1 MQQLI
6 DRRLIG
12 CFSVLVLAALAG
24 PVEARET
31 DEIKRSGQ
39 LIICANQD
47 ALPVSARGETKG
59 FQLEIAEEL
68 ARRLGVR
75 TTLEWIWA
83 GYQARFTECDLLL
96 GVARDP
102 RPGGHLHFLQA
113 LSDVRIVLAVRAGD
127 APASPE
133 ALRGRKIAVQ
143 SASLA
148 HFRLLELGAEPR
160 VAYRSQEAMLEAVA
174 AGDVFAAVVSSLTF
188 AWHRKSQSQ
197 ADLATVES
205 GLLGVP
211 DSYPMT
217 IGLRGADSLTRADFE
232 ELIEA
237 MAADGALARILG
249 AYGQT
254 LSERFDDPY
263 AGLDDAIKPPR
274 PSELRRDLIE
284 KVEELVKPKE
294 AGGPAEGE

>member
-1 MQQLI
+1 M
-6 DRRLIG
+6 RRVTPLLL
-12 CFSVLVLAALAG
+12 CLALGALLPA
-24 PVEARET
+24 PAEARET

-47 ALPVSARGETKG
+47 ALPVSSRGEQAG

-75 TTLEWIWA
+75 SMIEWIWA
-83 GYQARFTECDLLL
+83 GYQARFTDCDLML

-102 RPGGHLHFLQA
+102 RPGGHLHYLQA
-113 LSDVRIVLAVRAGD
+113 LSDVRVVLAIRAD
-127 APASPE
+127 ETPASPE
-133 ALRGRKIAVQ
+133 ALEGRKVAVQ

-148 HFRLLELGAEPR
+148 HFRLLDLGAEPR
-160 VAYRSQEAMLEAVA
+160 VAYRSQEAMLDAVA
-174 AGDVFAAVVSSLTF
+174 KGNIFAGVVSNLTF
-188 AWHRKSQSQ
+188 AWYRQSHPE
-197 ADLATVES
+197 ANLATVDTS
-205 GLLGVP
+205 LLGVP

-237 MAADGALARILG
+237 MAEDGALSRILD

-254 LSERFDDPY
+254 LSEQFDDPY
-263 AGLDDAIKPPR
+263 AGLDEAIRPPR
-274 PSELRRDLIE
+274 SSEVRRDLIE
-284 KVEELVKPKE
+284 KVEELAKQPGT
-294 AGGPAEGE
+294 GGDSK